1 MTAHGGTYVVMFHKL
16 ASSTH
21 GETKRAKHALALT
34 EVGFPI
40 LFILDINIESLTFKE
55 DLQITIVLKNW
66 VTSDFI
72 QHAFQSSPP
81 RFDKVGIKPTHSLLL
96 WRRSNN
102 HSGVVVVHGVVK
114 PKKIAVSATDSKLGL
129 AVCFG

>member
-1 MTAHGGTYVVMFHKL
+1 MFHEF
-16 ASSTH
+16 ASSAH
-21 GETKRAKHALALT
+21 RETKRAKHALALA
-34 EVGFPI
+34 EVGFSI

-55 DLQITIVLKNW
+55 DLQITIVLENW
-66 VTSDFI
+66 VASNFI

-81 RFDKVGIKPTHSLLL
+81 RLDKVGIKPTHSLLL

-114 PKKIAVSATDSKLGL
+114 PKEIAVSAADSKLRL